1 MRLLIAYAFPGK
13 EEAHALQKLVTESLK
28 GPYKAYLTQ
37 VAVAVRSYT
46 ELQDFLY
53 DPTTEFA
60 SPQAQSSFR
69 ALSMVI
75 FIGEPN
81 LLPWSQSTRQ
91 LYYLV
96 KQCIK
101 YSKPCFLAG
110 CGMQMLSFL
119 VSMGADRP
127 RINVPSIDK
136 RRGTGKPD
144 PEDLKDL
151 DEGEM
156 YLDVT
161 NGDLYRREDPS
172 ITDAGFTPSQNWRYY
187 KNVGIHFVHT
197 AENTAQGK
205 LKRSGVNARNSTPM
219 RFGSGRTS
227 VALRSE
233 TTVMVNPWS
242 FSHWLMKNMPRQFQ
256 VPVRHLW
263 EVHEPPPKG
272 LECLASSPRGPQ
284 VMEIGPLF
292 AVQFLISSRFP
303 DTCKIFT
310 SWLLHVADS
319 TNSWGATPLPECP
332 DVLGLDVIVPVAQE
346 RDTASRSE
354 ASGANRA
361 QSAGRTPTLFKV
373 SGSDRG
379 LKLVSP
385 LGDNNAAQSVA
396 TSDRYGRGDTP
407 GDWFGRGDT
416 PGDWAEDV
424 ALPVAYK
431 SFAKH
436 EVRRMLHP
444 ELASGTPEDRMLV
457 MPEAPIRVVRLPSAK
472 KRPLC
477 RWNQFKARDRVEGL
491 EDLHMRNFVQATP
504 SAPPVLHCFR
514 PEDRSK
520 WVGGDFYN
528 CVGSNSRPSSRG
540 SH

>member
-13 EEAHALQKLVTESLK
+13 EEVLAMQKLVTESLK

-60 SPQAQSSFR
+60 SPQVQNSFR

-75 FIGEPN
+75 ILGEPN
-81 LLPWSQSTRQ
+81 LLPWGQSTRQ

-127 RINVPSIDK
+127 RIHVPAIHK
-136 RRGTGKPD
+136 RRGGGKPD
-144 PEDLKDL
+144 PEDLRDL
-151 DEGEM
+151 DDGEM

-161 NGDLYRREDPS
+161 NGDLYRREDPVA
-172 ITDAGFTPSQNWRYY
+172 THEGYFPSNEWRYY

-197 AENTAQGK
+197 AEHTAQGK

-219 RFGSGRTS
+219 RFGVGRTS
-227 VALRSE
+227 VALRGE
-233 TTVMVNPWS
+233 TTAMVDP
-242 FSHWLMKNMPRQFQ
+242 FAFCHWLLKDMPRQFQ

-272 LECLASSPRGPQ
+272 LFCLASSSRGPQ

-292 AVQFLISSRFP
+292 AVQFLITSRFP
-303 DTCKIFT
+303 DTVTLFT
-310 SWLLHVADS
+310 KWLLAVADS
-319 TNSWGATPLPECP
+319 TNGMAAPMPECP
-332 DVLGLDVIVPVAQE
+332 DVLGLDVIVPM
-346 RDTASRSE
+346 RDEDRDGSRSE
-354 ASGANRA
+354 TSGGNRA
-361 QSAGRTPTLFKV
+361 TPNTAFKV
-373 SGSDRG
+373 SGKGRG
-379 LKLVSP
+379 SKVASP
-385 LGDNNAAQSVA
+385 FDNNATPSV
-396 TSDRYGRGDTP
+396 TTPRGDTP
-407 GDWFGRGDT
+407 AG
-416 PGDWAEDV
+416 WAEDEP
-424 ALPVAYK
+424 LPVAYK
-431 SFAKH
+431 AFAKH

-444 ELASGTPEDRMLV
+444 ELVKGSPEDRELV
-457 MPEAPIRVVRLPSAK
+457 MPEAPIKVVRLPSAK
-472 KRPLC
+472 TRPFC
-477 RWNQFKARDRVEGL
+477 AWNKFKARDRLEGL
-491 EDLHMRNFVQATP
+491 EDLQMRNFVQATP
-504 SAPPVLHCFR
+504 SAPPALHCFR
-514 PEDRSK
+514 PEDRSR

-528 CVGSNSRPSSRG
+528 CVGSNSRPSSR
-540 SH
+540 SSRR

>member
-13 EEAHALQKLVTESLK
+13 EEVNAMQKLVTESLK

-60 SPQAQSSFR
+60 SPQAENSFR

-81 LLPWSQSTRQ
+81 KLPWSESTRQ

-127 RINVPSIDK
+127 RIKVPEIHK
-136 RRGTGKPD
+136 RRGGGKPD
-144 PEDLKDL
+144 LEELRDL

-161 NGDLYRREDPS
+161 NGDLYRREDAV
-172 ITDAGFTPSQNWRYY
+172 ITAEGYTPGQDWRYY

-197 AENTAQGK
+197 AEHTERGM
-205 LKRSGVNARNSTPM
+205 LKRGGVNARNSVAM

-227 VALRSE
+227 VALRGE
-233 TTVMVNPWS
+233 TTAMVDH
-242 FSHWLMKNMPRQFQ
+242 FAFCHWLMKDMPRQFQ

-263 EVHEPPPKG
+263 EVHEPPPLG
-272 LECLASSPRGPQ
+272 LACLASSPRGPQ

-292 AVQFLISSRFP
+292 AVQFLITSRFP
-303 DTCKIFT
+303 DTCKLFT
-310 SWLLHVADS
+310 SWLLKVADA
-319 TNSWGATPLPECP
+319 TNSMGASPMPECP
-332 DVLGLDVIVPVAQE
+332 DVLGLDVIHRLADAD
-346 RDTASRSE
+346 RDTSRSE
-354 ASGANRA
+354 TSGGNRT
-361 QSAGRTPTLFKV
+361 TPNTMFKV
-373 SGSDRG
+373 MDRG
-379 LKLVSP
+379 LKVVSP
-385 LGDNNAAQSVA
+385 LDNNTMPSVA
-396 TSDRYGRGDTP
+396 TP
-407 GDWFGRGDT
+407 RGDT
-416 PGDWAEDV
+416 PGDWALDGD
-424 ALPVAYK
+424 LPVAYK

-444 ELASGTPEDRMLV
+444 ELVAGSPEDRQLV
-457 MPEAPIRVVRLPSAK
+457 MPEAPIRVVRMPSVK
-472 KRPLC
+472 KRPFC
-477 RWNQFKARDRVEGL
+477 RWNQFKARDRLEGL
-491 EDLHMRNFVQATP
+491 EDLQMRNFVQATP
-504 SAPPVLHCFR
+504 SAPPLLHCFR

-528 CVGSNSRPSSRG
+528 CVASNSRPSSRG
-540 SH
+540 SMGSRRG